1 MPEGSVGLERTQGY
15 KMTYKLRALT
25 QAIALGLV
33 VGSASFAAQAEIT
46 LLKQDPQAG
55 DPLSRLN
62 FTVGGSIRPQFNNMT
77 GDGDKGSYK
86 RNGFDGGTRFRFA
99 ADYYLFDD
107 ISWISYYELGVNIP
121 ALFNWDNHYADGAN
135 NTSRRMLYTG
145 LKSKTWGQLTF
156 GQQNSVYYD
165 VVGAK
170 TDIWDYDMLAQAPG
184 NGINGDYDGSYR
196 SRKMLKYKNT
206 FGDADIYASYL
217 FSDNEYLPG
226 NGLRYKRE
234 GGGSLGVDYHLTP
247 DLTWGTAWNYTR
259 AEMRDPSSNSTKD
272 YDQNILGT
280 ALSWKPDNW
289 TLTFGG
295 GWYNNFL
302 TTKKANVNDYFAGDA
317 WGIEYLA
324 GYTVPVG
331 QYAVK
336 SVMPYFMGDRLQY
349 VSGRDYQRIDNG
361 LGVTVQFD
369 YGFRVDV
376 EHVLTS
382 STDNLG
388 DMTLVRLR
396 YDF

>member
-1 MPEGSVGLERTQGY
+1 
-15 KMTYKLRALT
+15 MTYKLRTLT

-33 VGSASFAAQAEIT
+33 VGGASFAAQAEIT

-135 NTSRRMLYTG
+135 DTSRRMLYTG

-156 GQQNSVYYD
+156 GQQNSIYYD

-196 SRKMLKYKNT
+196 SRKMLKYKNS
-206 FGDADIYASYL
+206 FGDADVYASYL
-217 FSDNEYLPG
+217 FSDGEYLPG
-226 NGLRYKRE
+226 NGLRYKRQ

-259 AEMRDPSSNSTKD
+259 AEMRNPSTSGSKN
-272 YDQNILGT
+272 YDQNIVGT
-280 ALSWKPDNW
+280 AISWKPDDW

-336 SVMPYFMGDRLQY
+336 SVMPYFMGDRLEY
-349 VSGRDYQRIDNG
+349 VTGRNYQRIDNG

>member
-1 MPEGSVGLERTQGY
+1 MLT
-15 KMTYKLRALT
+15 KMRVLT
-25 QAIALGLV
+25 QAIGLGLI

-46 LLKQDPQAG
+46 VLKQDPQAG

-121 ALFNWDNHYADGAN
+121 ALTDWDNHYAEGAH

-206 FGDADIYASYL
+206 FGDADVYASYL
-217 FSDNEYLPG
+217 FADSEYLPG

-234 GGGSLGVDYHLTP
+234 GGGSLGVDYHITK

-259 AEMRDPSSNSTKD
+259 AEMRNPGNGEDKS
-272 YDQNILGT
+272 YDQNIIGT
-280 ALSWKPDNW
+280 ALSWQPDNW
-289 TLTFGG
+289 TFTVGG
-295 GWYNNFL
+295 GWYDNFL
-302 TTKKANVNDYFAGDA
+302 ITKKADVNNYFSGNA
-317 WGIEYLA
+317 WGVEYLA

-331 QYAVK
+331 AYGLK
-336 SVMPYFMGDRLQY
+336 SVMPYVMGDRLQY
-349 VSGRDYQRIDNG
+349 VTGRDYQRIDNG
-361 LGVTVQFD
+361 LGITFKLD
-369 YGFRVDV
+369 YGFRVDY
-376 EHVLTS
+376 EHVFTS
-382 STDNLG
+382 STDDLG
-388 DMTLVRLR
+388 DMNLVRLR

>member
-1 MPEGSVGLERTQGY
+1 
-15 KMTYKLRALT
+15 MTYKLRTLT

-135 NTSRRMLYTG
+135 DTSRRMLYTG
-145 LKSKTWGQLTF
+145 LKSKTLGQLTF
-156 GQQNSVYYD
+156 GQQNSIYYD

-196 SRKMLKYKNT
+196 SRKMLKYKNS
-206 FGDADIYASYL
+206 FGDADVYASYL
-217 FSDNEYLPG
+217 FSDGEYLPG
-226 NGLRYKRE
+226 NGLRYKRQ

-259 AEMRDPSSNSTKD
+259 AEMRNPSTSGSKN
-272 YDQNILGT
+272 YDQNIVGT
-280 ALSWKPDNW
+280 AISWKPDNW

-336 SVMPYFMGDRLQY
+336 SVMPYFMGDRLEY
-349 VSGRDYQRIDNG
+349 VTGRNYQRIDNG

>member
-1 MPEGSVGLERTQGY
+1 MLT
-15 KMTYKLRALT
+15 KMRVLT
-25 QAIALGLV
+25 QAIGLGLI
-33 VGSASFAAQAEIT
+33 VGSASFAANAEII

-62 FTVGGSIRPQFNNMT
+62 FTVGGSIRPQFNNLT
-77 GDGDKGSYK
+77 GNDGSNAYR
-86 RNGFDGGTRFRFA
+86 RNGFDGGSRFRFA

-121 ALFNWDNHYADGAN
+121 AVFDWDNHYAPGAH
-135 NTSRRMLYTG
+135 NTTRRMLYTG
-145 LKSKTWGQLTF
+145 LKSKTWGTLTF

-206 FGDADIYASYL
+206 FGDADVYASYL
-217 FSDNEYLPG
+217 FADNDYLVNG
-226 NGLRYKRE
+226 NSLGYKRQ
-234 GGGSLGVDYHLTP
+234 GGGSLGVDYHIAK

-259 AEMRDPSSNSTKD
+259 ADMRNRNNGDDKS
-272 YDQNILGT
+272 YDQNIFGT
-280 ALSWKPDNW
+280 ALSWTPDNW
-289 TLTFGG
+289 TFTVGG
-295 GWYNNFL
+295 GWYDNFL
-302 TTKKANVNDYFAGDA
+302 TTKKADVHNYFAGDA
-317 WGIEYLA
+317 WGVEYLA

-331 QYAVK
+331 QYGLK

-361 LGVTVQFD
+361 LGVTFKLD
-369 YGFRVDV
+369 YGFRVDY
-376 EHVLTS
+376 EHVFTS

-388 DMTLVRLR
+388 DMNLVRLR

>member
-1 MPEGSVGLERTQGY
+1 
-15 KMTYKLRALT
+15 MTYKLRTLT

-77 GDGDKGSYK
+77 GDSDKGSYK

-135 NTSRRMLYTG
+135 DTSRRMLYTG

-156 GQQNSVYYD
+156 GQQNSIYYD

-196 SRKMLKYKNT
+196 SRKMLKYKNS
-206 FGDADIYASYL
+206 FGDADVYASYL
-217 FSDNEYLPG
+217 FSDGEYLPG
-226 NGLRYKRE
+226 NGLRYKRQ

-259 AEMRDPSSNSTKD
+259 AEMRNPSTSGSKN
-272 YDQNILGT
+272 YDQNIVGT
-280 ALSWKPDNW
+280 AISWKPDNW

-336 SVMPYFMGDRLQY
+336 SVMPYFMGDRLEY
-349 VSGRDYQRIDNG
+349 VTGRNYQRIDNG

>member
-1 MPEGSVGLERTQGY
+1 MLTKIRV
-15 KMTYKLRALT
+15 LT
-25 QAIALGLV
+25 QAVGLGLI
-33 VGSASFAAQAEIT
+33 VGSASFAANAEIT

-99 ADYYLFDD
+99 TDYYLFDD
-107 ISWISYYELGVNIP
+107 ISWINYYELGVNIP
-121 ALFNWDNHYADGAN
+121 AVFDWDNHYAPGAHD
-135 NTSRRMLYTG
+135 TTRRMLYTG
-145 LKSKTWGQLTF
+145 LKSKTWGTLTF
-156 GQQNSVYYD
+156 GQQNSIYYD

-206 FGDADIYASYL
+206 FGDVDVYASYL
-217 FSDNEYLPG
+217 FADSAYLLNG
-226 NGLRYKRE
+226 NSLGYKRQ
-234 GGGSLGVDYHLTP
+234 GGGSLGVDYHISK

-259 AEMRDPSSNSTKD
+259 AEMRNRNNGDDKS
-272 YDQNILGT
+272 YDQNIVGT
-280 ALSWKPDNW
+280 ALSWTPDNW
-289 TLTFGG
+289 TFTVGG
-295 GWYNNFL
+295 GWYDNFL
-302 TTKKANVNDYFAGDA
+302 TTRQSDVHNYFAGDA
-317 WGIEYLA
+317 WGVEYLA

-331 QYAVK
+331 QYGLK

-349 VSGRDYQRIDNG
+349 VTGRDYQRIDNG
-361 LGVTVQFD
+361 VGVTFKLD
-369 YGFRVDV
+369 YGFRVDY
-376 EHVLTS
+376 EHVFTS

-388 DMTLVRLR
+388 DMNLVRLR

>member
-1 MPEGSVGLERTQGY
+1 
-15 KMTYKLRALT
+15 MTYKLRTLT

-135 NTSRRMLYTG
+135 DTSRRMLYTG

-156 GQQNSVYYD
+156 GQQNSIYYD

-196 SRKMLKYKNT
+196 SRKMLKYKNS
-206 FGDADIYASYL
+206 FGDADVYASYL
-217 FSDNEYLPG
+217 FSDGEYLPG
-226 NGLRYKRE
+226 NGLRYKRQ

-259 AEMRDPSSNSTKD
+259 AEMRNPSTSGSKN
-272 YDQNILGT
+272 YDQNIVGT
-280 ALSWKPDNW
+280 AISWKPDNW

-336 SVMPYFMGDRLQY
+336 SVMPYFMGDRLEY
-349 VSGRDYQRIDNG
+349 VTGRNYQRIDNG

-388 DMTLVRLR
+388 DMTVVRLR

>member
-1 MPEGSVGLERTQGY
+1 
-15 KMTYKLRALT
+15 MTYKLRTLT

-135 NTSRRMLYTG
+135 DTSRRMLYTG

-156 GQQNSVYYD
+156 GQQNSIYYD

-196 SRKMLKYKNT
+196 SRKMLKYKNS
-206 FGDADIYASYL
+206 FGDADVYASYL
-217 FSDNEYLPG
+217 FSDGEYLPG
-226 NGLRYKRE
+226 NGLRYKRQ

-259 AEMRDPSSNSTKD
+259 AEMRNPSTSGSKN
-272 YDQNILGT
+272 YDQNIVGT
-280 ALSWKPDNW
+280 AISWKPDNW

-336 SVMPYFMGDRLQY
+336 SVMPYFMGDRLEY
-349 VSGRDYQRIDNG
+349 VTGRNYHRIDNG

>member
-1 MPEGSVGLERTQGY
+1 MLT
-15 KMTYKLRALT
+15 KMRVLT
-25 QAIALGLV
+25 QAMGLGLI
-33 VGSASFAAQAEIT
+33 VGSASFAANAEIT

-62 FTVGGSIRPQFNNMT
+62 FTVGGSIRPQFNNLT
-77 GDGDKGSYK
+77 GNDGSNAYR
-86 RNGFDGGTRFRFA
+86 RNGFDGGSRFRFA

-121 ALFNWDNHYADGAN
+121 AVFDWDNHYAPGAHD
-135 NTSRRMLYTG
+135 TSRRMLYTG
-145 LKSKTWGQLTF
+145 LKSKTWGTLTF

-206 FGDADIYASYL
+206 FGDADVYASYL
-217 FSDNEYLPG
+217 FADNDYLVNG
-226 NGLRYKRE
+226 NSLGYKRQ
-234 GGGSLGVDYHLTP
+234 GGGSLGVDYHIAK

-259 AEMRDPSSNSTKD
+259 ADMRNRNNGDDKS
-272 YDQNILGT
+272 YDQNIFGT
-280 ALSWKPDNW
+280 ALSWTPDNW
-289 TLTFGG
+289 TFTVGG
-295 GWYNNFL
+295 GWYDNFL
-302 TTKKANVNDYFAGDA
+302 TTKKADVHNYFAGDA
-317 WGIEYLA
+317 WGVEYLA

-331 QYAVK
+331 QYGLK

-361 LGVTVQFD
+361 LGVTFKLD
-369 YGFRVDV
+369 YGFRVDY
-376 EHVLTS
+376 EHVFTS

-388 DMTLVRLR
+388 DMNLVRLR

>member
-1 MPEGSVGLERTQGY
+1 
-15 KMTYKLRALT
+15 MTYKLRTLT

-46 LLKQDPQAG
+46 LLKQNPQAG

-135 NTSRRMLYTG
+135 DTSRRMLYTG

-156 GQQNSVYYD
+156 GQQNSIYYD

-196 SRKMLKYKNT
+196 SRKMLKYKNS
-206 FGDADIYASYL
+206 FGDADVYASYL
-217 FSDNEYLPG
+217 FSDGEYLPG
-226 NGLRYKRE
+226 NGLRYKRQ

-259 AEMRDPSSNSTKD
+259 AEMRNPSTSGSKN
-272 YDQNILGT
+272 YDQNIVGT
-280 ALSWKPDNW
+280 AISWKPDDW

-336 SVMPYFMGDRLQY
+336 SVMPYFMGDRLEY
-349 VSGRDYQRIDNG
+349 VTGRNYQRIDNG